1 MAISD
6 LNIWAILVAALI
18 EVVIG
23 AVWFNAPFAF
33 QQHWLAGIGKTAE
46 QVAAEAS
53 PRSIVS
59 AVLGSLITAVG
70 LAILIKNMGITTLV
84 AGVGVGLL
92 AAIAFSANAAFI
104 KDRFEGRP
112 GSLSLI
118 NGAHDIVIFALM
130 GAVLAI
136 WQ

>member
-1 MAISD
+1 MNISE

-33 QQHWLAGIGKTAE
+33 NRQWLAGIGKTAE
-46 QVAAEAS
+46 QVAADAS
-53 PRSIVS
+53 PMSIVA
-59 AVLGSLITAVG
+59 AVVGSLITAVG
-70 LAILIKNMGITTLV
+70 LAIVIRGMSITSLAGGLGI
-84 AGVGVGLL
+84 GLL

-112 GSLSLI
+112 MGLTVI
-118 NGAHDIVIFALM
+118 NGTHDIVIFGLM
-130 GAVLAI
+130 GIVLAV

>member
-1 MAISD
+1 MNISD
-6 LNIWAILVAALI
+6 LNIWAILVAVLI

-33 QQHWLAGIGKTAE
+33 NKQWLAGIGKTAE
-46 QVAAEAS
+46 QVAADAS
-53 PRSIVS
+53 PLSIVA
-59 AVLGSLITAVG
+59 AVVGALITAVG
-70 LAILIKNMGITTLV
+70 MAIVISSMGITTV
-84 AGVGVGLL
+84 VGGLGIGLL

-112 GSLSLI
+112 LNLTLI
-118 NGAHDIVIFALM
+118 NGLHDIVIFALM
-130 GAVLAI
+130 GIVLAI